1 MVENA
6 KIKET
11 IANIVEKIRD
21 NYKPEKIIL
30 FGSYAY
36 GRPNAESDIDLFIIK
51 KTQKRRIDRFCEVS
65 RLLRNIK
72 GISIQPVVFT
82 RQEVARR
89 LELEDDFIKEILHK
103 GEILYEKEN

>member
-1 MVENA
+1 MVKNA

-11 IANIVEKIRD
+11 IANIVKRIKDE
-21 NYKPEKIIL
+21 YKPEKIIL

-36 GRPNAESDIDLFIIK
+36 GRPNAQSDIDLFIIK
-51 KTQKRRIDRFCEVS
+51 KTAKRRIDRFCEVS
-65 RLLRNIK
+65 RLLRDVK
-72 GISIQPVVFT
+72 GVSIQPVVFT

-89 LELEDDFIKEILHK
+89 LDLEDDFIEEILRK